1 MMYIICNINELYLQ
15 FEDDRKNTE
24 MQREKFQFEII
35 LFKQI
40 FFISTDSKRGTFRIK
55 LIRVSFT

>member
-1 MMYIICNINELYLQ
+1 MMYIICNKNELYVQ
-15 FEDDRKNTE
+15 FVDDRKNTE

-35 LFKQI
+35 LLKQF
-40 FFISTDSKRGTFRIK
+40 FFISTDSKTGTFIIK

>member
-1 MMYIICNINELYLQ
+1 MYIICNINELYLQ
-15 FEDDRKNTE
+15 FVDDRKNTE

-40 FFISTDSKRGTFRIK
+40 FFISTDSKTGTFRIK

>member
-1 MMYIICNINELYLQ
+1 MYIICNKNELYLQ
-15 FEDDRKNTE
+15 FVDDRKNTE

-35 LFKQI
+35 LLKQF
-40 FFISTDSKRGTFRIK
+40 FFISTDSKTGTFIIK

>member
-1 MMYIICNINELYLQ
+1 MYIICNKNELYLQ
-15 FEDDRKNTE
+15 FVDDRKNTE

-35 LFKQI
+35 LFKQF
-40 FFISTDSKRGTFRIK
+40 FFISTDSKTGTFRIK

>member
-1 MMYIICNINELYLQ
+1 MMYIICNKNELYLQ
-15 FEDDRKNTE
+15 FVDDRKNTE

-35 LFKQI
+35 LLKQF
-40 FFISTDSKRGTFRIK
+40 FFISTDSKTGTFRIK